1 MSDTTLTLS
10 DDQREALAGMGI
22 PQAEIEHAL
31 QKSIADGKTQ
41 DELDTDIAAAIE
53 SHQQA
58 LAANEKAREE
68 QAAEQRKAN
77 RAAFAGMALQGILA
91 NPTWYGVVPRISA
104 QTALQHADA
113 LLAAL
118 DAETSDEE

>member
-10 DDQREALAGMGI
+10 DEQRKALTGMGI
-22 PQAEIEHAL
+22 PEAEVEHAL

-77 RAAFAGMALQGILA
+77 RAAFAGMALQGILTRWDHRPKEA
-91 NPTWYGVVPRISA
+91 AVIAVGY
-104 QTALQHADA
+104 ADA

-118 DAETSDEE
+118 DAEPSGEE

>member
-10 DDQREALAGMGI
+10 AEQRKALTGMGI
-22 PQAEIEHAL
+22 PEAEVEHAL

-77 RAAFAGMALQGILA
+77 RAAFAGMALQGIVA
-91 NPTWYGVVPRISA
+91 GGSTDPRGA
-104 QTALQHADA
+104 ALEALQHADA

-118 DAETSDEE
+118 DAKPSDEE

>member
-10 DDQREALAGMGI
+10 DEQRKALTGMGI
-22 PQAEIEHAL
+22 PEAEVEHAL

-58 LAANEKAREE
+58 LAANEKARQE

-77 RAAFAGMALQGILA
+77 RAAFAGMALQGIVA
-91 NPTWYGVVPRISA
+91 GGSTDPREA
-104 QTALQHADA
+104 ALEAIEYADA

-118 DAETSDEE
+118 DAEPSDEE

>member
-1 MSDTTLTLS
+1 MSNTTLTLS
-10 DDQREALAGMGI
+10 DEQRKALTGMGI
-22 PQAEIEHAL
+22 PEAEVEHAL

-91 NPTWYGVVPRISA
+91 REYYRPKEAAEIAVR
-104 QTALQHADA
+104 QADA

-118 DAETSDEE
+118 DAEPSGEE

>member
-10 DDQREALAGMGI
+10 AEQRKALTGMGI
-22 PQAEIEHAL
+22 PEAEVEHAL

-58 LAANEKAREE
+58 LAANEKARQE

-77 RAAFAGMALQGILA
+77 RAAFAGMALQGIVA
-91 NPTWYGVVPRISA
+91 SGSTTGPRDV
-104 QTALQHADA
+104 ALEAVEYADA

-118 DAETSDEE
+118 DAEPSGEE

>member
-10 DDQREALAGMGI
+10 DKQRKALTGMGI
-22 PQAEIEHAL
+22 PEAEVEHAL

-58 LAANEKAREE
+58 LAANEKARQE

-77 RAAFAGMALQGILA
+77 RAAFAGMTLQGIVA
-91 NPTWYGVVPRISA
+91 SGSTDPREA
-104 QTALQHADA
+104 ALEAIEYADA

-118 DAETSDEE
+118 DAEPSDEE

>member
-10 DDQREALAGMGI
+10 DKQRKALTGMGI
-22 PQAEIEHAL
+22 PEAEVEHAL

-58 LAANEKAREE
+58 LAANEKARQE

-77 RAAFAGMALQGILA
+77 RAAFAGMALQGIVA
-91 NPTWYGVVPRISA
+91 SGSTTGPRDV
-104 QTALQHADA
+104 ALEAIEYADA

-118 DAETSDEE
+118 DAEPSDEE

>member
-10 DDQREALAGMGI
+10 DAQRAALADMGI
-22 PQAEIEHAL
+22 PEAEVEHAL

-77 RAAFAGMALQGILA
+77 RAAFAGMALQGIVA
-91 NPTWYGVVPRISA
+91 GGSTDPREA
-104 QTALQHADA
+104 ALEAIEYADA

-118 DAETSDEE
+118 DAEPSGEE

>member
-10 DDQREALAGMGI
+10 AEQRAALSGMGI
-22 PQAEIEHAL
+22 PEAEVEHAL

-53 SHQQA
+53 SHKQA
-58 LAANEKAREE
+58 LAANEKARQE
-68 QAAEQRKAN
+68 QAAEARKAN
-77 RAAFAGMALQGILA
+77 RAAFSGMALQGIVA
-91 NPTWYGVVPRISA
+91 GGSTDPREA
-104 QTALQHADA
+104 ALEAIEYADA

-118 DAETSDEE
+118 DAEPSGEE

>member
-10 DDQREALAGMGI
+10 AEQRKALTGMGI
-22 PQAEIEHAL
+22 PEAEVEHAL

-77 RAAFAGMALQGILA
+77 RAAFAGMALQGIVA
-91 NPTWYGVVPRISA
+91 GGSTDPREA
-104 QTALQHADA
+104 ALEAIEYADA

-118 DAETSDEE
+118 DAEPSGEE